1 MARLFKGSEEYF
13 SELGDC
19 ILNSGAYKATK
30 YISPVLTVKATRKRF
45 GGKVDKRNRIA
56 EILFTVGG
64 PNYEE
69 RQFIK
74 KARLSKMSF
83 PIEGLVIKY

>member
-1 MARLFKGSEEYF
+1 
-13 SELGDC
+13 
-19 ILNSGAYKATK
+19 
-30 YISPVLTVKATRKRF
+30 LTVKATRKRF

-56 EILFTVGG
+56 EIIFTVGG

-74 KARLSKMSF
+74 KARLSKMVF
-83 PIEGLVIKY
+83 PVKGLVVKY